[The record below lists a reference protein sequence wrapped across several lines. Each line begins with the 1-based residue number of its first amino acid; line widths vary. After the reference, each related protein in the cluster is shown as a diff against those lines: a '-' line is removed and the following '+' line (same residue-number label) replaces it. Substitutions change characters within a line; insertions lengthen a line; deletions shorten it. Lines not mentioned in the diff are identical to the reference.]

1 MTQSMTGFARGS
13 VTTPSFAVIVEL
25 RSVNNRFLDL
35 HFRCPDN
42 LRSEEPQWRT
52 LIGKYVDRGKIE
64 VAFRLQLEAG
74 TEAISLN
81 KAKLAQLSTALGE
94 ISETLPNAKQPDTL
108 AILQIPGVAN
118 AEELDIAAVKEAAK
132 NALKNALDELHEQRH
147 AEGEKLAVMVASR
160 AATMGELLVTLRSQL
175 PLLREQQKQR
185 LLSKLEQAGI
195 NPDASRLEEELIYV
209 AQRSDV
215 DEEMDRLDA
224 HLGAITDALKSG
236 KPCGRRLDFL
246 MQELNREANTLSS
259 KSTALTTTNTAVEF
273 KVLIEQMREQIQNIE

>member
-42 LRSEEPQWRT
+42 LRSEETQWRA
-52 LIGKYVDRGKIE
+52 LISESVNRGKIE

-108 AILQIPGVAN
+108 AILQTPGVAN